1 MAKIK
6 LLLPL
11 ILLIFI
17 SSCARLD
24 KLTLRLKKADYDK
37 CKWTF
42 VGGGNKFT
50 VSGDYSFHQGDDFR
64 LRPTESTDGLVFHL
78 DTYSPSED
86 YTTYT
91 VKYKKSIITFTDTSN
106 KWNFSNNFKLSKIK

>member
-1 MAKIK
+1 MVKIK
-6 LLLPL
+6 LLPL

-24 KLTLRLKKADYDK
+24 KLTLHLKKADYDK

-50 VSGDYSFHQGDDFR
+50 VIGDYSFHQGDDFR
-64 LRPTESTDGLVFHL
+64 LRPTESSDGISFQLN
-78 DTYSPSED
+78 TYMPSES
-86 YTTYT
+86 YTIYT
-91 VKYKKSIITFTDTSN
+91 VKYKKSFITFQDTSD
-106 KWNFSNNFKLSKIK
+106 KWRFSNYFKLSKIK